1 MKCNLLFLILFFAL
15 TNLYSCAEDENSH
28 FNIAQV
34 SGILYEKRN
43 QQDVMIVFPRTNINP
58 SSIKQV
64 IIKNEEKMEIYPI
77 KLNCDYKKEIL
88 FNTYVKCTIDL
99 TNVPSG
105 LYKII
110 LLIYNNM
117 HHTINNMLPFLVL
130 EADSPDKPLQL
141 LDIIYE
147 NVTESDYLI
156 KLKLLFSKRID
167 QAHTV
172 RFLDL
177 NNFKNGTLRLPIVCD
192 YGIDMSVLECEGN
205 LFNTKGGKYL
215 VKDID
220 YGKGYIYPSKD
231 IYILIQPKDNLNLVD
246 IKGNTNKGWSDL
258 ELKFNKRIDSDFI
271 SDFRLF
277 NKTWSYDLFT
287 PYINQSNWDTVAVE
301 FDFTFIPVGI
311 YHLGM
316 LYNGIEYNYSK
327 VELNITDDE
336 YPHFWN
342 LKNVI
347 YNLVNSKKKSKS

>member
-1 MKCNLLFLILFFAL
+1 M
-15 TNLYSCAEDENSH
+15 
-28 FNIAQV
+28 
-34 SGILYEKRN
+34 
-43 QQDVMIVFPRTNINP
+43 
-58 SSIKQV
+58 
-64 IIKNEEKMEIYPI
+64 
-77 KLNCDYKKEIL
+77 
-88 FNTYVKCTIDL
+88 
-99 TNVPSG
+99 
-105 LYKII
+105 
-110 LLIYNNM
+110 
-117 HHTINNMLPFLVL
+117 
-130 EADSPDKPLQL
+130 
-141 LDIIYE
+141 
-147 NVTESDYLI
+147 
-156 KLKLLFSKRID
+156 
-167 QAHTV
+167 
-172 RFLDL
+172 
-177 NNFKNGTLRLPIVCD
+177 NNFKKGLLSLPIVCE
-192 YGIDMSVLECEGN
+192 YGINMSVVECEGH
-205 LFNTKGGKYL
+205 LYNTKAGKYL

-258 ELKFNKRIDSDFI
+258 ELKFNNRIDSDFI

-327 VELNITDDE
+327 VDLNITDDE

-347 YNLVNSKKKSKS
+347 YNLVN